1 MLITLA
7 EIIFLKN
14 IAIISKAINNGSC
27 FIEKHVI
34 LDKKKDY
41 TDKISSLD
49 VLELNDLIKFFKIKI
64 PNKITISN
72 QEKKYSSLMG
82 KKGVFL
88 NDLKKGQIFSKE
100 KVIFLRT
107 GPEGILEKNL
117 NRFYNKKLKKD
128 VKKGQI
134 INKEFFN

>member
-1 MLITLA
+1 
-7 EIIFLKN
+7 
-14 IAIISKAINNGSC
+14 
-27 FIEKHVI
+27 
-34 LDKKKDY
+34 
-41 TDKISSLD
+41 
-49 VLELNDLIKFFKIKI
+49 
-64 PNKITISN
+64 
-72 QEKKYSSLMG
+72 MG